1 VPTKK
6 ARQRIA
12 GLQIS
17 HVGVFALFLNA
28 AAAAVSAAAG
38 SASAARVC
46 CGALSATKTARSA
59 GRAPTATARA
69 GAGRWLAWQET
80 FALQFLSGQLAGA
93 AYGFGL
99 LARSFL
105 GWLLKM
111 SAELHLAENA
121 LTLQFFLE
129 RLESLIDVV
138 VAYENLQ
145 ADVSSDEFRRIE
157 CTKTP
162 APVAF
167 PPEPA
172 PVLRL
177 SLANIEDF
185 GNRAGGATFIP
196 AASSTA
202 G

>member
-1 VPTKK
+1 VPTKRP
-6 ARQRIA
+6 ARESRA
-12 GLQIS
+12 FQIS

-28 AAAAVSAAAG
+28 AAAAVSAAAA
-38 SASAARVC
+38 STSAARVC
-46 CGALSATKTARSA
+46 CGALSATKTARRSA

-145 ADVSSDEFRRIE
+145 ADVSSDEF
-157 CTKTP
+157 
-162 APVAF
+162 
-167 PPEPA
+167 
-172 PVLRL
+172 
-177 SLANIEDF
+177 
-185 GNRAGGATFIP
+185 
-196 AASSTA
+196 
-202 G
+202 